1 MGEAAASLVHHR
13 TQDFGLIEGQTALGT
28 GGQAASGTRNLICG
42 GLLVTCFV
50 VSACIAGDG
59 PPWTQLSLST
69 CKVDAYRQA
78 NPQHDGRGIVVAVLD
93 TGVDMGVAGLTKT
106 PGGEVKV
113 IDAQDFTGQ
122 GDVKIERANWNEA
135 NDRIV
140 HYADDGAPEL
150 FTPPAAEHLPA
161 GRTVWFGLLEEKAF
175 KNSSVPD
182 INDDGDPDDVFGV
195 CVVSD
200 DGGSDDD
207 AVCFVDTD
215 GDRDFADEKALA
227 NYKLRFDAFTF
238 AREKKEKQIEPLTC
252 ALNVFVKQR
261 KVAIHFDDGGHGTHV
276 AGIAA
281 GHAIQGQAGFDG
293 VAPGAKLVSL
303 KIGHNTLA
311 GGSTVT
317 GSKKKAFEYA
327 ARYAREHDV
336 TVVCNLSY
344 GIGSDR
350 EGQSEIDKFL
360 DELLHEN
367 PGLVVCTS
375 AGNNGPG
382 LSSIGTPAA
391 ASAAISAA
399 ALIAADT
406 GRDVRGEAISAPQLT
421 QFSSRGGEL
430 AKPDLATPGMM
441 TSTVPKW
448 NERGDFYQGTSM
460 ASPYAA
466 GLCAILAQRIREG
479 GAIPRADVIKQALLA
494 SAAPMAGYTA
504 LDYGGGIPDLPKA
517 AELVDALA
525 KARQG
530 DPLYEL
536 EIETPCPL
544 GADGQG
550 DAAYWRGDYFPD
562 DVAQVFTITP
572 VFAPT
577 TDARDVNTFSKRL
590 TLGSD
595 ADWCRAEQE
604 QIYLR
609 SRQSAQVH
617 VRYDRAKLQ
626 RPGLYVATIEGLDEG
641 RPLVRLV
648 SSIVVPHRVDAASN
662 YRRFLESETVRG
674 WVARRHFVE
683 VPSGASAMHLT
694 LRAVGDK
701 PSTAQMYGIFGPDGR
716 VVGHRLPVR
725 LDTRNGINESTHTVS
740 KELTPGVFELP
751 VTCARAEEES
761 AYSLEVRF
769 DGIQVETPVLDDLS
783 SPAGKKPSG
792 KIAITNVFDRP
803 RTVETDGLLEG
814 YRKTE
819 EKKLSPDED
828 TAEIALK
835 LTREIRGVRVR
846 VEVSDEDYAKF
857 TDCALNI
864 YDAKGKAIAQSGLSA
879 PIGTISADN
888 PEPSAETVDCK
899 LEIRPAFTHPNIED
913 EAAFDVRVDYLYAD
927 AIPIAVTQGE
937 STTVT
942 LYPGVLTKLSYE
954 LKRRPPEAPKGTRRI
969 GYVRAM
975 ERATKEPAAEIEI
988 LEGAGQKKED

>member
-1 MGEAAASLVHHR
+1 MREAAA
-13 TQDFGLIEGQTALGT
+13 AL
-28 GGQAASGTRNLICG
+28 L
-42 GLLVTCFV
+42 TCCI
-50 VSACIAGDG
+50 VSACIANQKL
-59 PPWTQLSLST
+59 PWTQLSLST

-78 NPQHDGRGIVVAVLD
+78 HPQHDGRGIVVAVLD

-106 PGGEVKV
+106 PAGEVKV

-122 GDVKIERANWNEA
+122 GDVKIERAHWNEGK
-135 NDRIV
+135 DRIV
-140 HYADDGAPEL
+140 YYADDGSPEL
-150 FTPPAAEHLPA
+150 FTPPAAEHRPD
-161 GRTVWFGLLEEKAF
+161 GRTVWFGRLEEKAF

-182 INDDGDPDDVFGV
+182 INDDGDQDDVFGV

-200 DGGSDDD
+200 DAGSDDD
-207 AVCFVDTD
+207 AISFVDSD
-215 GDRDFADEKALA
+215 GDRDFADETPLA

-238 AREKKEKQIEPLTC
+238 ARQKKEKQIEPLTC
-252 ALNVFVKQR
+252 ALNIFVKKR
-261 KVAIHFDDGGHGTHV
+261 KVEIHFDDGGHGTHV

-293 VAPGAKLVSL
+293 VAPGAKVISL

-317 GSKKKAFEYA
+317 GSKQKAFEYA

-360 DELLHEN
+360 DELLHKN

-430 AKPDLATPGMM
+430 AKPDVATPGMM

-466 GLCAILAQRIREG
+466 GLCAILAQRIREDG
-479 GAIPRADVIKQALLA
+479 GIPRADVIKQALLA
-494 SAAPMAGYTA
+494 SATAMAGYTA
-504 LDYGGGIPDLPKA
+504 LDFGAGIPDLPKA
-517 AELVDALA
+517 AEIVDGLA
-525 KARQG
+525 KRRQG

-536 EIETPCPL
+536 EIETASPL
-544 GADGQG
+544 GADGKG
-550 DAAYWRGDYFPD
+550 EAAYWRGDYFPD
-562 DVAQVFTITP
+562 DSAQVFTINP

-590 TLGSD
+590 TLRSD

-617 VRYDRAKLQ
+617 VRYDRAKLE
-626 RPGLYVATIEGLDEG
+626 RPGLYVATIQGQDEG
-641 RPLVRLV
+641 GPLLRLV
-648 SSIVVPHRVDAASN
+648 NSIVVPHRVDAASN
-662 YRRFLESETVRG
+662 YRLFLENENVRG
-674 WVARRHFVE
+674 WVVKRHFIE
-683 VPSGASAMHLT
+683 TPTGASAMHIT
-694 LRAVGDK
+694 LRAVADK
-701 PSTAQMYGIFGPDGR
+701 QSTAQMYGIFGPDGG

-725 LDTRNGINESTHTVS
+725 IDTRTGVIESTHTIA

-769 DGIQVETPVLDDLS
+769 DGIHAETPVIDDLS

-792 KIAITNVFDRP
+792 KIALTNLFDRT
-803 RTVETDGLLEG
+803 RTVETGGLLEG
-814 YRKTE
+814 YRQAE
-819 EKKLSPDED
+819 EKKLTPDED
-828 TAEIALK
+828 TAEITLK
-835 LTREIRGVRVR
+835 LTREIRGVRVQ

-864 YDAKGKAIAQSGLSA
+864 YDAKGKAIAQSGLSE
-879 PIGTISADN
+879 PVGTISGDN
-888 PEPSAETVDCK
+888 PDASAETVDCK

-913 EAAFDVRVDYLYAD
+913 EAAFDVRVDYLYAE

-937 STTVT
+937 SSTVT
-942 LYPGVLTKLSYE
+942 LYPGVLTKLAYE
-954 LKRRPPEAPKGTRRI
+954 LKRRPPEAPKGARRV
-969 GYVRAM
+969 GYIRASD
-975 ERATKEPAAEIEI
+975 RGTKEPAVEIEI
-988 LEGAGQKKED
+988 LEGEGGKNED